1 MSKTILIMAGGTGGH
16 VFPGL
21 AVAKLLQEQGHN
33 VAWLGTRHGLD
44 TTLVPKEG
52 IPFHQI
58 SIRGLRG
65 KGLLGLCLAPVK
77 IGKAILESLLILRRV
92 KPDVVLGMG
101 GYVTGPG
108 GIACWLKRIPL
119 VIHEQNAIPG
129 KTNQILTR
137 FAKKTLQAFP
147 NSFATDVNAL
157 TVGNPIRESLCQL
170 APPEQRLN
178 RQQKKMNVLVFGGS
192 QGAQAINNC
201 LLEILTTEFAQ
212 QHCDVWHQVG
222 EKNVQAMSQAY
233 QTKKLEGKLSAFID
247 DMPAA
252 YDWADLVICRAGA
265 LSVSE
270 IAAVGIGSILIPYP
284 SAVDDHQ
291 TANAQFLQQ
300 ANAAIILPEKSLS
313 ASELLAILQKFSD
326 NRQQLIDMAVNARQE
341 AMPEAT
347 AQVAKICLQDTI

>member
-1 MSKTILIMAGGTGGH
+1 MAGGTGGH

-21 AVAKLLQEQGHN
+21 AVAALLQQQGHQ
-33 VAWLGTRHGLD
+33 VEWLGTQHGLD
-44 TTLVPKEG
+44 ANLVPKANL
-52 IPFHQI
+52 PFHQI

-65 KGLLGLCLAPVK
+65 KGILGLCLAPLK
-77 IGKAILESLLILRRV
+77 IAKAIFESLRILRQV
-92 KPDVVLGMG
+92 KPDVVLGLG

-137 FAKKTLQAFP
+137 FASSVLQAFP
-147 NSFATDVNAL
+147 NSFAATINAL
-157 TVGNPIRESLCQL
+157 TVGNPIREAICQL
-170 APPEQRLN
+170 PPPEQRLN
-178 RQQKKMNVLVFGGS
+178 RLHDKLNILVFGGS
-192 QGAQAINNC
+192 QGAQAINHC
-201 LLEILTTEFAQ
+201 VLDVLSTDFAQ
-212 QHCDVWHQVG
+212 QHCQVWHQVG
-222 EKNVQAMSQAY
+222 ARNDQAIRQAY
-233 QTKKLEGKLSAFID
+233 QARNLEAKVTAFID

-270 IAAVGIGSILIPYP
+270 IAAVGIACILIPFP

-291 TANAQFLQQ
+291 TANAQTLAQ
-300 ANAAIILPEKSLS
+300 AGAAIIIQEQALNTG
-313 ASELLAILQKFSD
+313 ELLAILREFSD
-326 NRQQLIDMAVNARQE
+326 NRQQLIQMAMNGRRV

-347 AQVAKICLQDTI
+347 ANVAKICLQEAS